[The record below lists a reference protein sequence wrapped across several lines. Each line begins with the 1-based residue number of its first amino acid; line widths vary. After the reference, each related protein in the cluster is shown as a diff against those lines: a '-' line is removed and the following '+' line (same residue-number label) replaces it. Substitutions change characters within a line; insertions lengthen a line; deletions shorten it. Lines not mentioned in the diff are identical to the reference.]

1 MEFKNNAKIPYH
13 GRLGRTTLTSVT
25 VRSVSGATFPASV
38 PTTVNAK
45 ESPELK
51 DALIKGTLFEVTC
64 PITQKPHWLALP
76 VRYHDEALGLFAL
89 VLPEGLR
96 HEEFRH
102 RVALLE
108 ELAAERDVIPAYVR
122 EFVTVFGGE
131 GLLEAERLAQAQAHA
146 AASVAAP
153 LPAVPASEPAGLAD
167 DSKPPTTGAQPRLT
181 LKGLGSLSAA
191 DVTAAA
197 QIAEEQA
204 ASARAKEEL
213 EVRRR
218 ELEDQFERLKVERA
232 QLDEVAG
239 RLERERQRMEEV
251 EVRIVAERAV
261 LEDDKRAVEAARQE
275 IAVLRAELAAARE
288 ELERE
293 RMAFAAKQLNEE
305 AAKLR
310 EAQGMGPD
318 VPQEEKTQV
327 VTDDQFIEAVSGGD
341 LGASSEEVDLLF
353 DEAELVISTEL
364 DAVGPDEMTH
374 VTQLPDMQ
382 SLVVAARFD
391 GDRSGGRDFL
401 IGRSGSHVVA
411 SARCT
416 RKQVEMLLDGAEGT
430 LSMFVQYFQLE
441 NYPLVALLL
450 ARLDERGQAIESL
463 AWPLDVASAS
473 DRAVL
478 DALSER
484 CALRFAFYERKG
496 TLLKTWDLAAPLES
510 NVRWIWQRAE
520 ERLTDPTR
528 KAGMFG
534 RAVDAYLSKD
544 FERLSTMRHN
554 FHADSFADAK
564 TPSKVK
570 LAAGIVGYWSGEDMF
585 ELLIANRSF
594 PLHMFEAIQ
603 RRVVERALEMGIYL
617 NQPLRAFARGQ
628 GLVGPDMETCKRL
641 LTNFAERC
649 VGLKPSDLNPLEQ
662 WENWD
667 ALLTFAEEIG
677 YQPEPEILELAE
689 ASLRRAQEYEDGLEA
704 APAELPEREESTR
717 TVIKQIPMGPVSKAA
732 APATPPGAPAA
743 PALVSKA
750 AGDLVVARVSE
761 NTGVTYFLP
770 EGEVLDQF
778 DSLATMSREDL
789 SLLLKDANG
798 RLEAAQMLVE
808 RFGAPVVQ
816 QVLEASEQMSAPE
829 VEALARFIAERA
841 DGLEGELVRCVEA
854 GGPSATYVGA
864 RALVEIKSASAIPVL
879 LSALRDPARAGN
891 RSALADVLVAYGE
904 RLMGP
909 LTGILRQDGHDEA
922 LLELLERYERVWSGT
937 LDKLARD
944 RNKRVREAAR
954 LARR

>member
-1 MEFKNNAKIPYH
+1 MEPTSAAKIQYH
-13 GRLGRTTLTSVT
+13 GRLGRTTLTSVM
-25 VRSVSGATFPASV
+25 VRSAAGPSFPASV

-45 ESPELK
+45 ENPELRE
-51 DALIKGTLFEVTC
+51 ALIKGTLFEVTC
-64 PITQKPHWLALP
+64 PLTGKQHWLALS
-76 VRYHDEALGLFAL
+76 VRYHNEALGLFAL
-89 VLPEGLR
+89 VMPEGLR
-96 HEEFRH
+96 HEEFRQ
-102 RVALLE
+102 RAALME
-108 ELAAERDVIPAYVR
+108 ELGQEREVVPEYVRDVRV
-122 EFVTVFGGE
+122 VFGGE
-131 GLLEAERLAQAQAHA
+131 ALAELERQLAEPAPVVA
-146 AASVAAP
+146 AAPAAAP
-153 LPAVPASEPAGLAD
+153 LPVPAQEEAGKPA
-167 DSKPPTTGAQPRLT
+167 PRLT

-191 DVTAAA
+191 EVQAAA
-197 QIAEEQA
+197 LSAEDHA
-204 ASARAKEEL
+204 ATARAREEI

-218 ELEDQFERLKVERA
+218 ELEDQAERLRVERA
-232 QLDEVAG
+232 QIDDVAQ
-239 RLERERQRMEEV
+239 RMERERQRMEEI
-251 EVRIVAERAV
+251 EGRIVAERTAF
-261 LEDDKRAVEAARQE
+261 EDDRRAVEQSRQE
-275 IAVLRAELAAARE
+275 IAALRAEIAAGRE

-293 RMAFAAKQLNEE
+293 RRTFEAQQLNAE
-305 AAKLR
+305 AARLR
-310 EAQGMGPD
+310 EAQGMGPSAER
-318 VPQEEKTQV
+318 EEKTQV

-341 LGASSEEVDLLF
+341 PGASSEEVDLLF
-353 DEAELVISTEL
+353 DEAELVTSSEL

-401 IGRSGSHVVA
+401 IGRAGAHVVA
-411 SARCT
+411 SARTT
-416 RKQVEMLLDGAEGT
+416 RKQVETLLESEEGS
-430 LSMFVQYFQLE
+430 LSIFVQYFQLE

-450 ARLDERGQAIESL
+450 ARLDDRGQAIESL

-473 DRAVL
+473 DRGVL
-478 DALSER
+478 DALAQR

-510 NVRWIWQRAE
+510 NVRRIWERAE
-520 ERLTDPTR
+520 ERLTDPKR

-554 FHADSFADAK
+554 FQADSFTDAK
-564 TPSKVK
+564 TLSAVK

-603 RRVVERALEMGIYL
+603 RRVVERALEFGIYL
-617 NQPLRAFARGQ
+617 NQPLRAFVRAQ
-628 GLVGPDMETCKRL
+628 GLGGADTELCKRQL
-641 LTNFAERC
+641 SSFAERC

-667 ALLTFAEEIG
+667 ALLTFAEELG

-689 ASLRRAQEYEDGLEA
+689 ASLRRAQDYQEVVDA
-704 APAELPEREESTR
+704 APELPEREESIR
-717 TVIKQIPMGPVSKAA
+717 TVITALPEAPVKGASPVMALPAVPVMSAGPV
-732 APATPPGAPAA
+732 
-743 PALVSKA
+743 LVSKA
-750 AGDLVVARVSE
+750 AEELVVARVSE

-770 EGEVLDQF
+770 DGEVLDQF
-778 DSLATMSREDL
+778 DSMSTMSREDL
-789 SLLLKDANG
+789 MLLLKDANG

-816 QVLEASEQMSAPE
+816 AVLESAEGMNAPE
-829 VEALARFIAERA
+829 VAALARFMAARA

-854 GGPSATYVGA
+854 GGPSTTYIAA
-864 RALVEIKSASAIPVL
+864 RGLVEIKSASAIPVL
-879 LSALRDPARAGN
+879 LGALRDPARAGN
-891 RSALADVLVAYGE
+891 RGALADVLVAYGE

-909 LTGILRQDGHDEA
+909 LTGILRQDGHDDA
-922 LLELLERYERVWSGT
+922 LLDLLDRYERVWPET
-937 LDKLARD
+937 LSKLARD